1 MKSNVYVSVSYINCG
16 IRKQLTFSWTVHAVR
31 SMHQK
36 CHLIY
41 QYTARCKCM
50 CSERSVISIT
60 RTGGVES
67 VISENYHRIKIGK
80 DVYFV
85 ATFIVEWQY

>member
-1 MKSNVYVSVSYINCG
+1 
-16 IRKQLTFSWTVHAVR
+16 
-31 SMHQK
+31 
-36 CHLIY
+36 
-41 QYTARCKCM
+41 M